1 MTSERKKAFYKLLP
15 ETLLITVACF
25 YILLVSKSIFVALN
39 RGMDWTD
46 EAWVVAVSRDWSRE
60 PGSLSLFNYLTFILL
75 KISLDDILIVRII
88 RVSLYLLI
96 CFYFV
101 SVVLKTFTQGKLKL
115 FEIKVIAC
123 IASFLCMLVAFSYPP
138 RYISYNEL
146 TSWIVC
152 SIIATYLKN
161 YEVSESMGQ
170 VKKKFVL
177 IGFLNSLLFFVKF
190 PVGIIFIIITLT
202 VSIMT
207 IRNLQSEHLKI
218 TSIRHYLYGFTI
230 CVLCFEAA
238 TGQAINYFRDVAEII
253 TSSHEQKKYA
263 HESVSLL
270 HTYSSQVISVSK
282 DFGLKLLIPLSFL
295 FLVLKTLE
303 RGNLI
308 TRRSTPLLI
317 TFSTLL
323 LFINGFP
330 VHKEDFWN
338 SAGNWIISLSL
349 LNSTF
354 IFLFL
359 KSKIITGTD
368 CVYMLILN
376 WSTLISG
383 IGTNNTIGGQAIFS
397 IVGLIAVTLIILL
410 SLARYLRIRVTLLA
424 LLIGIMSFVPSVVHA
439 NTLGMYRVA
448 PIKELNSKV
457 EGIKVLRNIYV
468 TDTDAKLYS
477 LLANISATLEKNA
490 RVV

>member
-177 IGFLNSLLFFVKF
+177 IGFLNSLLFFCK
-190 PVGIIFIIITLT
+190 I
-202 VSIMT
+202 SR
-207 IRNLQSEHLKI
+207 RNHF
-218 TSIRHYLYGFTI
+218 HH
-230 CVLCFEAA
+230 
-238 TGQAINYFRDVAEII
+238 N
-253 TSSHEQKKYA
+253 
-263 HESVSLL
+263 
-270 HTYSSQVISVSK
+270 
-282 DFGLKLLIPLSFL
+282 
-295 FLVLKTLE
+295 
-303 RGNLI
+303 
-308 TRRSTPLLI
+308 
-317 TFSTLL
+317 
-323 LFINGFP
+323 
-330 VHKEDFWN
+330 N
-338 SAGNWIISLSL
+338 SNRFDYD
-349 LNSTF
+349 N
-354 IFLFL
+354 
-359 KSKIITGTD
+359 
-368 CVYMLILN
+368 
-376 WSTLISG
+376 
-383 IGTNNTIGGQAIFS
+383 
-397 IVGLIAVTLIILL
+397 
-410 SLARYLRIRVTLLA
+410 
-424 LLIGIMSFVPSVVHA
+424 
-439 NTLGMYRVA
+439 
-448 PIKELNSKV
+448 
-457 EGIKVLRNIYV
+457 
-468 TDTDAKLYS
+468 
-477 LLANISATLEKNA
+477 
-490 RVV
+490 

>member
-1 MTSERKKAFYKLLP
+1 
-15 ETLLITVACF
+15 
-25 YILLVSKSIFVALN
+25 
-39 RGMDWTD
+39 
-46 EAWVVAVSRDWSRE
+46 
-60 PGSLSLFNYLTFILL
+60 
-75 KISLDDILIVRII
+75 
-88 RVSLYLLI
+88 
-96 CFYFV
+96 
-101 SVVLKTFTQGKLKL
+101 
-115 FEIKVIAC
+115 
-123 IASFLCMLVAFSYPP
+123 
-138 RYISYNEL
+138 
-146 TSWIVC
+146 
-152 SIIATYLKN
+152 
-161 YEVSESMGQ
+161 
-170 VKKKFVL
+170 
-177 IGFLNSLLFFVKF
+177 
-190 PVGIIFIIITLT
+190 
-202 VSIMT
+202 MT

-490 RVV
+490 RVVSVVQPGFNLAFEKRTFGPKWLDAFYPASFSNLQKKCQDNPPMDDPVVIVAPTNVSAKVLLMLNASLRDCRISFPDNFNLMTTSTDDSVSIWKSIKR